1 MMSPMDDR
9 DPAPQDPTSDPPPP
23 AMYGRL
29 APWFHLLTAPAD
41 YADEA
46 AYVLRLLRERVD
58 PLETLLELGSGGGNT
73 ASHLRAELRLTL
85 SDRSPEMLELSRTIN
100 PGVEHV
106 LGDMRDLRL
115 GRRFDAVLV
124 HDAIVYMASEPD
136 LRATMATVA
145 AHLRPGGAAVLMP
158 DFVRE
163 TFAPSTDHGGHDGPD
178 RSLRYLE
185 WSWDPDPNDTTYI
198 TDFAFLLR
206 EPDGTVRIERD
217 RHVEGL
223 FPKRTWLA
231 LLEAAGLQA
240 EALVDPWE
248 RVVFVGRLVD
258 AGPDADA

>member
-1 MMSPMDDR
+1 MNAILEHAAR
-9 DPAPQDPTSDPPPP
+9 IIAERRATYGDPATS
-23 AMYGRL
+23 
-29 APWFHLLTAPAD
+29 
-41 YADEA
+41 
-46 AYVLRLLRERVD
+46 
-58 PLETLLELGSGGGNT
+58 
-73 ASHLRAELRLTL
+73 
-85 SDRSPEMLELSRTIN
+85 
-100 PGVEHV
+100 
-106 LGDMRDLRL
+106 
-115 GRRFDAVLV
+115 
-124 HDAIVYMASEPD
+124 
-136 LRATMATVA
+136 MATVA